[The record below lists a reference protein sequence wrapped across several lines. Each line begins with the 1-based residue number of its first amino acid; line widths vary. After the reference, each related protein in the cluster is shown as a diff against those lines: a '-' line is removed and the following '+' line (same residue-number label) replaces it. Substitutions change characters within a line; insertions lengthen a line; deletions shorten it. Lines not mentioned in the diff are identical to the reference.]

1 MFNNISTD
9 NSTTLL
15 SFPLHFFFMR
25 DWCRCW
31 SRAVLLKH
39 TKQGDAQECPTLSLF
54 KQSEESQQR
63 GSWVQWRVSD
73 WCCLVRSCL
82 GFFFVVWKHSPG
94 AQDCSNHNLPENTG
108 ERFSQIFPP
117 IHALPRA
124 SVNDLEDDFNY
135 FNNCDCDYFFFHF
148 SPEQISQYSAS
159 ISIAKSHYSRWLQ

>member
-15 SFPLHFFFMR
+15 SFALHFFFMR

-39 TKQGDAQECPTLSLF
+39 TKQGDAQECTTLSLF

-82 GFFFVVWKHSPG
+82 GFLLLFESTLLVHKTVQIIISLKTLVN
-94 AQDCSNHNLPENTG
+94 DLV
-108 ERFSQIFPP
+108 RFSLQYMPCPGPQSMTWRMISTISITVTVTISFSIFPP
-117 IHALPRA
+117 
-124 SVNDLEDDFNY
+124 S
-135 FNNCDCDYFFFHF
+135 
-148 SPEQISQYSAS
+148 
-159 ISIAKSHYSRWLQ
+159 K